1 MSRAVD
7 IQCVVQAK
15 AGLGEGTCW
24 DSNAQCLWWL
34 DIFGQ
39 VIHQYEP
46 GASRTK
52 TFSAPVRPGCL
63 GIREKGGL
71 IVAMGNGFHFFDP
84 SSGEF
89 QRAATID
96 PDVADVRMNDGK
108 TDRQGRFWSGT
119 TFEAEG
125 KTTQAAACLYRLDPN
140 LTCHTAAQGFVCS
153 NGLAWSP
160 DSRTMY
166 FTDSATPYVWAWDFD
181 TSTGAMERRR
191 VFIDLSADKAV
202 CDGATVDAEGCYWF
216 TMPFKGKVRRYDPG
230 GKLMRNID
238 LPVDVPTCCE
248 FGGKNLD
255 ILYITTATLNR
266 TPGELASQPWA
277 GGLLA
282 LDVGVKGLAACE
294 FVG

>member
-1 MSRAVD
+1 MID
-7 IQCVVQAK
+7 IQCVVPAK

-24 DSNAQCLWWL
+24 DPKARCLWWL

-39 VIHQYEP
+39 AIHRYEP
-46 GASRTK
+46 ATGRTQ
-52 TFSAPVRPGCL
+52 TFATPVRPGCL
-63 GIREKGGL
+63 GIRARGGL

-89 QRAATID
+89 RHAASID

-125 KTTQAAACLYRLDPN
+125 KTAQATACLYRLDAK
-140 LTCHTAAQGFVCS
+140 LACHTAAQGFVCS

-160 DSRTMY
+160 DSRILY

-181 TSTGAMERRR
+181 KTTGAMEHRR
-191 VFIDLSADKAV
+191 VFIDLSADEAV
-202 CDGATVDAEGCYWF
+202 CDGATVDAEGCYWL
-216 TMPFKGKVRRYDPG
+216 TMPFKSKVRRYDPQ
-230 GKLMRNID
+230 GKLMLNID
-238 LPVDVPTCCE
+238 LPTDTPTCCE
-248 FGGKNLD
+248 FGGPNLD
-255 ILYITTATLNR
+255 ILYVTTATLNR
-266 TPGELASQPWA
+266 PAADLAAQPWA

-282 LDVGVKGLAACE
+282 MDMGVKGLPACE
-294 FVG
+294 FAG